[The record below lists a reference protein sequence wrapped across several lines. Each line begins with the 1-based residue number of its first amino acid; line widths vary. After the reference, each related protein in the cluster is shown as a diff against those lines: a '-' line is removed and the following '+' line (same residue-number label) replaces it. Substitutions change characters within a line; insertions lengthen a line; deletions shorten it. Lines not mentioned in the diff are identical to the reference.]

1 MSDDSK
7 SSALGPTTVA
17 AESAWVFS
25 FGRNDNGE
33 CGRPPPAAASASAA
47 AAPDAEKTEKD
58 LDPVKA
64 ALLADPRCVT
74 TLSNLQN
81 GIVSVGC
88 GLYHSMAVS
97 SSGELYTWGAGSGG
111 QLGRTRAGG
120 GGSTKAVGM
129 CATPTVVAGLQ
140 SRQQHVLRAVG
151 GRNHSFV
158 LAAPGRAFTWGRNVH
173 GQLGHPPTAA
183 SATTRKGEAHVLEPR
198 HLRALDGRGRLAE
211 VACGEYMTAALT
223 QQGDVLTWGRATN
236 GRGGTG
242 RPVHPVPEPCALP
255 RRAFGGAAVTTLAL
269 GWRHCLA
276 RTREGLLFS
285 WGAGGHGQ
293 LGLES
298 CRDAHT
304 PQHVEALAREAVVVL
319 GAGAMHSLAVTREGV
334 VFAWGEGSAG
344 QLGLGACSA
353 TARPQG
359 VAALLDQP
367 SIVALDAGA
376 AHSAFVTSTGELLT
390 CGDDSYGQL
399 GWTAPPGAA
408 AMPAADAPVAAA
420 AAATTTASTAAAAPP
435 SDPLSS
441 GTRGFPDVPSGLPA
455 TSAPAAASASASAAL
470 PNPRGVPRKAKLP
483 EALFVREVACG
494 AHHTVVLATNSVNV
508 VI

>member
-1 MSDDSK
+1 MSDRKDP
-7 SSALGPTTVA
+7 LGPTTVS

-25 FGRNDNGE
+25 LGRNDNGE
-33 CGRPPPAAASASAA
+33 CGRPPPASSSSSTTTTAA
-47 AAPDAEKTEKD
+47 AEAPDKEQ
-58 LDPVKA
+58 DPVKA

-74 TLSNLQN
+74 ALSDLQN

-120 GGSTKAVGM
+120 GSSAKAVGM
-129 CATPTVVAGLQ
+129 CAVPTVVAGLQ

-151 GRNHSFV
+151 GRNHSFA

-223 QQGDVLTWGRATN
+223 QQGEVLTWGRATN

-334 VFAWGEGSAG
+334 VFAWGEGGAG
-344 QLGLGACSA
+344 QLGLGACRA

-408 AMPAADAPVAAA
+408 AATRGPADTPVASAAA
-420 AAATTTASTAAAAPP
+420 AAAAAAASP

-441 GTRGFPDVPSGLPA
+441 ATGGFPDVPSGLPA
-455 TSAPAAASASASAAL
+455 TSAPAAAPSASAAAL